1 MMKNNKE
8 KNNIL
13 LVLVICVISLIII
26 IIAWFYLFNNP
37 DPEVQNI
44 LKWIM
49 KSSMTFP
56 ALMAC

>member
-1 MMKNNKE
+1 MKKSKE
-8 KNNIL
+8 KNDTL
-13 LVLVICVISLIII
+13 LVLMIGIISLIITF
-26 IIAWFYLFNNP
+26 AVWFYLFSNP
-37 DPEVQNI
+37 DPEVRNI